1 MMQLY
6 FINKAIVVE
15 VRKSYQHIVTLII
28 GLKRDKLETALR
40 PLYRLNYIIG

>member
-6 FINKAIVVE
+6 FINKAIE

-28 GLKRDKLETALR
+28 GLRLDKLEAA
-40 PLYRLNYIIG
+40 